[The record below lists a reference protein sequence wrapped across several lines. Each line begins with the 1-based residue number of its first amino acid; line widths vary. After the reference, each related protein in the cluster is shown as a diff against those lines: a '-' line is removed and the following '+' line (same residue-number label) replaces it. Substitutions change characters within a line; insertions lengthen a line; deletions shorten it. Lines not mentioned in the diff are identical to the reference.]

1 MPQKFATRTP
11 WRVKLEKPNTPLPKI
26 VRVPAKWRKRF
37 GTGTMVI
44 AHPLDVDAL
53 IRKVTRGKLVTQTQ
67 LRERLARKYGAD
79 HTCPLTTG
87 IFVRIVSEVA
97 EEDRRAGKKS
107 IAPYWRVLRD
117 NGGLNEK
124 FPGGVA
130 AQARCLRAEGFR
142 LKRAGARNWRVRD
155 FERFAARL

>member
-1 MPQKFATRTP
+1 MPQKFSTRTP
-11 WRVKLEKPNTPLPKI
+11 WRVKLEKPNAPLPKI
-26 VRVPAKWRKRF
+26 VRVPINWRKRF

-53 IRKVTRGKLVTQTQ
+53 VRKVPRGRLVTQTQ
-67 LRERLARKYGAD
+67 LRERLARKYSAD

-107 IAPYWRVLRD
+107 IVPYWRVLRD
-117 NGGLNEK
+117 NGSLNEK
-124 FPGGVA
+124 FPGGA
-130 AQARCLRAEGFR
+130 SAQARQLRAEEIS
-142 LKRAGARNWRVRD
+142 LEKAGARNWRVKNL
-155 FERFAARL
+155 ERRLVRL

>member
-1 MPQKFATRTP
+1 MPQRFSSRTP
-11 WRVKLEKPNTPLPKI
+11 WRQKLERPNVPLPKI
-26 VRVPAKWRKRF
+26 VRVPEKWRKRF
-37 GTGTMVI
+37 GTGTMAI

-53 IRKVTRGKLVTQTQ
+53 IRKVPRGKLVTQAQ
-67 LRERLARKYGAD
+67 LRERLARRYGAD

-87 IFVRIVSEVA
+87 IFVRIASEVA

-117 NGGLNEK
+117 DGSLNEK
-124 FPGGVA
+124 FPGGVG
-130 AQARCLRAEGFR
+130 AQARRLRAEGFR
-142 LKRAGARNWRVRD
+142 LERAGAKNWRVRE